1 MSKCLDRSKMIIAT
15 LVLPCTLRYGCSNWR
30 NNQLTIP
37 LHKQEIMLSQVGL
50 FVWKYISIWYKL
62 YNKSY
67 HLIYL
72 LPYVT
77 FQVNISGLRAA
88 TDTNRQTG
96 RRLVWV
102 FLLIVCFAVMV
113 AQITDRVRHFLSEPV
128 SVQVSVARNN
138 SLLYPAVT
146 VCNKVSYLFWRF
158 LEMHCQIADS
168 ENLVRTAWNLSES
181 SKISNVFWQH
191 I

>member
-1 MSKCLDRSKMIIAT
+1 M
-15 LVLPCTLRYGCSNWR
+15 V
-30 NNQLTIP
+30 
-37 LHKQEIMLSQVGL
+37 
-50 FVWKYISIWYKL
+50 KL

-168 ENLVRTAWNLSES
+168 ENLVRTEFVRKFKDQHCILTTHLNAPHL
-181 SKISNVFWQH
+181 NVVSR
-191 I
+191 

>member
-1 MSKCLDRSKMIIAT
+1 M
-15 LVLPCTLRYGCSNWR
+15 V
-30 NNQLTIP
+30 Q
-37 LHKQEIMLSQVGL
+37 
-50 FVWKYISIWYKL
+50 WY

-67 HLIYL
+67 HLTYL

-146 VCNKVSYLFWRF
+146 VCNKVSYTILKVLRNAV
-158 LEMHCQIADS
+158 CQIADL
-168 ENLVRTAWNLSES
+168 ENLVRTALNLSES
-181 SKISNVFWQH
+181 SKISIVFWHH

>member
-1 MSKCLDRSKMIIAT
+1 MVIVQQVISF
-15 LVLPCTLRYGCSNWR
+15 N
-30 NNQLTIP
+30 IP
-37 LHKQEIMLSQVGL
+37 
-50 FVWKYISIWYKL
+50 
-62 YNKSY
+62 
-67 HLIYL
+67 

-146 VCNKVSYLFWRF
+146 VCNKVSGLVTLFKYRKYIKFQVF
-158 LEMHCQIADS
+158 L
-168 ENLVRTAWNLSES
+168 
-181 SKISNVFWQH
+181 
-191 I
+191 

>member
-1 MSKCLDRSKMIIAT
+1 M
-15 LVLPCTLRYGCSNWR
+15 V
-30 NNQLTIP
+30 QF
-37 LHKQEIMLSQVGL
+37 E
-50 FVWKYISIWYKL
+50 L

-72 LPYVT
+72 FPYAT

-158 LEMHCQIADS
+158 LEMHCQIADLK
-168 ENLVRTAWNLSES
+168 NLVRTALNLSES
-181 SKISNVFWQH
+181 STISIVFWQH
-191 I
+191 IETPLI

>member
-1 MSKCLDRSKMIIAT
+1 M
-15 LVLPCTLRYGCSNWR
+15 
-30 NNQLTIP
+30 
-37 LHKQEIMLSQVGL
+37 
-50 FVWKYISIWYKL
+50 YI
-62 YNKSY
+62 KSY

-146 VCNKVSYLFWRF
+146 VCNKVSYTILKVLRNADCRF
-158 LEMHCQIADS
+158 GELGENCIEFVRKFKDQHCILTPHLNAPHL
-168 ENLVRTAWNLSES
+168 NFV
-181 SKISNVFWQH
+181 SN
-191 I
+191 

>member
-1 MSKCLDRSKMIIAT
+1 MYS
-15 LVLPCTLRYGCSNWR
+15 
-30 NNQLTIP
+30 
-37 LHKQEIMLSQVGL
+37 
-50 FVWKYISIWYKL
+50 
-62 YNKSY
+62 KSY

-146 VCNKVSYLFWRF
+146 VCNKVSYFWRF
-158 LEMHCQIADS
+158 LEMQICQIADL

-181 SKISNVFWQH
+181 SKIRILLWQH
-191 I
+191 IWTPLI

>member
-1 MSKCLDRSKMIIAT
+1 M
-15 LVLPCTLRYGCSNWR
+15 V
-30 NNQLTIP
+30 Q
-37 LHKQEIMLSQVGL
+37 
-50 FVWKYISIWYKL
+50 WYKL

-181 SKISNVFWQH
+181 SRISIIFWQH